1 MVRVL
6 IAEDDIPI
14 SITLSNS
21 INAHRE
27 LQAIAII
34 NDGAQVISKIKE
46 LQPDFVILDL
56 GLPNKD
62 GLKILE
68 EINNDNELENIK
80 VIVYSGEFERI
91 QKAVKYDNVVRFLQ
105 KCQTSIEDVSLEIKN
120 IAECVE
126 SRNLSD
132 EVLEKLVRMVFQTKC
147 KGTKLLRDCIVFSIN
162 DNKENMNEVYKIIA
176 CIRKESELTV
186 KSNIRVAV
194 NKMWRNANHEHVRK
208 YLRLGETDKP
218 SSKDVAMMVKYYVE
232 RAI

>member
-1 MVRVL
+1 MVKVL

-21 INAHRE
+21 INTHKG
-27 LQAIAII
+27 LQAIAIV
-34 NDGAQVISKIKE
+34 NDGTQVYQKIKA

-56 GLPNKD
+56 NLQGID
-62 GLKILE
+62 GLQILDK
-68 EINNDNELENIK
+68 INNDDEMENIK
-80 VIVYSGEFERI
+80 VIVYSGETERI
-91 QKAVKYDNVVRFLQ
+91 QKAVKYDSVIRFLQ
-105 KCQTSIEDVSLEIKN
+105 KCQTSVEDVSLEIKN
-120 IAECVE
+120 MATYAEN
-126 SRNLSD
+126 RNLND
-132 EVLEKLVRMVFQTKC
+132 EVLDKLVRMGFQTKC

-176 CIRKESELTV
+176 CIRKESELTI

-194 NKMWRNANHEHVRK
+194 NKMWRNANQEYVRK

-232 RAI
+232 KAI

>member
-1 MVRVL
+1 MVKVL

-21 INAHRE
+21 INTHKG
-27 LQAIAII
+27 LQAIAIV
-34 NDGAQVISKIKE
+34 NDGTQVYQKIKA

-56 GLPNKD
+56 NLQGID
-62 GLKILE
+62 GLQILDK
-68 EINNDNELENIK
+68 INNDDEMENIK
-80 VIVYSGEFERI
+80 VIVYSGETERI
-91 QKAVKYDNVVRFLQ
+91 QKAVKYDSVIRFLQ
-105 KCQTSIEDVSLEIKN
+105 KCQTSVEDVSLEIKN
-120 IAECVE
+120 MATYVE
-126 SRNLSD
+126 NRNLND
-132 EVLEKLVRMVFQTKC
+132 EVLDKLVRMGFQTKC

-176 CIRKESELTV
+176 CIRKESELTI

-194 NKMWRNANHEHVRK
+194 NKMWRNANQEYVRK

-232 RAI
+232 KAI

>member
-1 MVRVL
+1 MVKVL
-6 IAEDDIPI
+6 IAEDNIPI

-21 INAHRE
+21 INAHKE
-27 LQAIAII
+27 LQAIAIV
-34 NDGAQVISKIKE
+34 NDGEQVVPKIKE

-56 GLPNKD
+56 ALPNRD
-62 GLKILE
+62 GLEILD

-80 VIVYSGEFERI
+80 VIVYSGEFELI
-91 QKAVKYDNVVRFLQ
+91 QRAIKYDSVVRFLQ

-126 SRNLSD
+126 NRNLSD
-132 EVLEKLVRMVFQTKC
+132 EVLEKLVRMGFQTKC

-162 DNKENMNEVYKIIA
+162 DNKENMNDVYKIIA

-194 NKMWRNANHEHVRK
+194 NKMWQNANHEYVRK

-218 SSKDVAMMVKYYVE
+218 SSKDVVMMVKYYVE

>member
-6 IAEDDIPI
+6 IAEDNVPI

-21 INAHRE
+21 INE
-27 LQAIAII
+27 QKGLQAISIV
-34 NDGAQVISKIKE
+34 NDGAQVYSEIKR

-56 GLPNKD
+56 SLPNKD
-62 GLKILE
+62 GLHILD
-68 EINNDNELENIK
+68 EIANDNELENIK
-80 VIVYSGEFERI
+80 VIVYSGESESI
-91 QKAVKYDNVVRFLQ
+91 QKAVKYDSVIRFLQ
-105 KCQTSIEDVSLEIKN
+105 KCQTSIEDVSAEIRN
-120 IAECVE
+120 IAAYVE
-126 SRNLSD
+126 NRDLSE
-132 EVLEKLVRMVFQTKC
+132 EVLEKLVRMGFQTKC

-194 NKMWRNANHEHVRK
+194 NKMWRNSNHEYIRK
-208 YLRLGETDKP
+208 YLRLGEMDKP

-232 RAI
+232 KAI